1 MLYGQLLR
9 IMESIQLPILAPE
22 SLSTMAVGFSIAE
35 MITQLKFLHLSKP
48 LHPLLGKS
56 EGSAFFQSVRI
67 QMLCREKSPRLWIR
81 FLFPHNKLPQTQLG
95 LKHHPFI
102 ISQFCR
108 SEAQRLEELCFGS
121 HKAEIMVLAA
131 LGFLE
136 QALGEHVSWL
146 VQVVGRIRFYVVAG
160 LRSRLS
166 CWLFGRGHSQLLEG
180 NWLPFSPSASSSL
193 TPAGQI
199 SLL

>member
-1 MLYGQLLR
+1 
-9 IMESIQLPILAPE
+9 
-22 SLSTMAVGFSIAE
+22 
-35 MITQLKFLHLSKP
+35 
-48 LHPLLGKS
+48 
-56 EGSAFFQSVRI
+56 
-67 QMLCREKSPRLWIR
+67 
-81 FLFPHNKLPQTQLG
+81 
-95 LKHHPFI
+95 
-102 ISQFCR
+102 
-108 SEAQRLEELCFGS
+108 
-121 HKAEIMVLAA
+121 MVLAA